1 MKRTVF
7 IVDDHPLVRE
17 WLTTLIDNQADLT
30 VCGEAATAAEA
41 MQALAASKP
50 RVAIVDLSLRDS
62 SGIDFIKNLR
72 ISSPETA
79 VIVLSMHEEAHYVQK
94 ALSAG
99 ARGYIIKR
107 DATAKVLAA
116 VRSVLEGKSCFSNGV
131 STVIAEKVAEG
142 WPVVDSLIGTLSERE
157 LEVFRLLGHCYSTRR
172 IAQEMRVGFKTV
184 QTFCSRIKEK
194 LKLSTGTELL
204 REALRWHDGRNQ
216 DGHLENNGKIGS
228 EAVPKRLALRI
239 HVVDGGGL

>member
-1 MKRTVF
+1 
-7 IVDDHPLVRE
+7 VDDHTLVRE
-17 WLTTLIDNQADLT
+17 WLTTLINQQADLA

-41 MQALAASKP
+41 MPAVAASKP

-62 SGIDFIKNLR
+62 SGIDFIKHLK

-79 VIVLSMHEEAHYVQK
+79 VIVLSMHEEPHYVQR

-116 VRSVLEGKSCFSNGV
+116 IRSVLDGKRCFSTEVN
-131 STVIAEKVAEG
+131 TIIAEKVSEG

-157 LEVFRLLGHCYSTRR
+157 LEVFRLVGCCYSTRR
-172 IAQEMRVGFKTV
+172 IAQEMHVGFKTV

-194 LKLSTGTELL
+194 LKLSNATELL
-204 REALRWHDGRNQ
+204 REALRWHDGRTQ
-216 DGHLENNGKIGS
+216 DQHLESHGKNHH
-228 EAVPKRLALRI
+228 EAGP
-239 HVVDGGGL
+239 H